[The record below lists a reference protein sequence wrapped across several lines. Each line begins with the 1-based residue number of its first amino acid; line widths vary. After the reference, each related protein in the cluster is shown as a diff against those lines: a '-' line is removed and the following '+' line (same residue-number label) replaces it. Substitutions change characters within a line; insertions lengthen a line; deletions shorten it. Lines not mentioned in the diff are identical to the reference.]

1 MKKFLYSLVLIL
13 SFFVTPAFGDNQ
25 SVRVLILSDAKELKL
40 AVHSTY
46 EILDLNKN
54 KKILSGKWLS
64 QRNLKTDL
72 RIHLGEYA
80 FDTDRIIINS
90 SKDGK
95 IFVNGKYFR
104 GELAILKKEKG
115 FSVINILDIEDYLK
129 GVLYHE
135 VSPKWPLEV
144 LKAQAIVART
154 FALYQNSV
162 SKTKE
167 YDLTSDTFSQ
177 VYGGL
182 FSEESKTNLAVD
194 LTKGKVL
201 TYGNKLF
208 PAYYHATCG
217 GFTEDASVLWNI
229 DIPPLKVVK
238 CNFCNRSPHFVW
250 DASISLREIE
260 EKLSATGIN
269 TGNIIDI
276 KILSF
281 TPSGRINT
289 LLIKSNKG
297 ESELSAKQL
306 RQSLGGTIIRSTNFS
321 LRIDKGKAIFKG
333 IGWGHGV
340 GMCQWGANF
349 MAESGSKAGE
359 ILRFYYPKAEI
370 TDINQ

>member
-1 MKKFLYSLVLIL
+1 LKKFLYSLVLIL

>member
-1 MKKFLYSLVLIL
+1 MIL
-13 SFFVTPAFGDNQ
+13 SEV
-25 SVRVLILSDAKELKL
+25 KELKL
-40 AVHSTY
+40 AVHSSY

-54 KKILSGKWLS
+54 QKLLFGKWLS
-64 QRNLKTDL
+64 QRNLKADL
-72 RIHLGEYA
+72 RIHLGEHT
-80 FDTDRIIINS
+80 FDTDRIIVKS

-115 FSVINILDIEDYLK
+115 FLVINVLDIEDYLK

-135 VSPKWPLEV
+135 VSPKWPLEA

-154 FALYQNSV
+154 FALYQSSV

-177 VYGGL
+177 MYGGAV
-182 FSEESKTNLAVD
+182 SEKSRTNLAVE

-201 TYGNKLF
+201 TYNSKLF
-208 PAYYHATCG
+208 PSYYHATCG
-217 GFTEDASVLWNI
+217 GFTEDASILWNI
-229 DIPPLKVVK
+229 NIPPLKVVK

-250 DASISLREIE
+250 DASMSLKEIE
-260 EKLSATGIN
+260 EKLSAMGIN
-269 TGNIIDI
+269 TGDITDI

-281 TPSGRINT
+281 TPSGRINA

-297 ESELSAKQL
+297 ESELSAKQF
-306 RQSLGGTIIRSTNFS
+306 RQALGGTLIRSTNFS
-321 LRIDKGKAIFKG
+321 IRIDKGQVIFKG

-349 MAESGSKAGE
+349 MAESGTKAGE
-359 ILRFYYPKAEI
+359 ILRFYYPQSEI
-370 TDINQ
+370 KNIEDMENRN